1 MVLCAE
7 IGKLIEMTDLAY
19 CSRHAKIALEMFA
32 SGERKY
38 EMSMLWKADF
48 EYGIGKQVTAS

>member
-7 IGKLIEMTDLAY
+7 IGKLTEMTDLAC

-48 EYGIGKQVTAS
+48 EYGIGS